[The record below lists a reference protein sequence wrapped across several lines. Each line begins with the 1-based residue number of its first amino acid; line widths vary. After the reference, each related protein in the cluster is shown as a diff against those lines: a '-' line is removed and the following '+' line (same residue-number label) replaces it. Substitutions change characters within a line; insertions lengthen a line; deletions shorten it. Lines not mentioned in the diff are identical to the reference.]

1 MKGLIV
7 KRILGC
13 LVVITMTT
21 LAFAEEPAW
30 PVFPDQNATVAIPA
44 QEWPQRP
51 GPRTV
56 RVKVFFPGGQRTKM
70 TADTGVMLSLHNWGG
85 EDCAGTADP
94 QTLANVLNVVALCVN
109 YLQSGKHDS
118 IEAPEPYDFGY
129 LQGLDALRA
138 LWFVMHGLDDAK
150 IPFARGRIFATGG
163 SGGGNV
169 TLMANK
175 LAPRTFACIVDMC
188 GMKKL
193 SHDIAFGLPGGSDL
207 NARWSRDPQ
216 SKNYLSIDE
225 QELRFVGHPQHLATM
240 KALGNDCQMVIV
252 HGTQDATCPFADAQ
266 ELVAHLKTAGLSVAP
281 QFIGKEQLDGVVFT
295 STGHALGNRTKI
307 APQMVKM
314 FFPHT
319 TNVAS
324 RKTDFDGAD
333 EQVRYRTTHGAF
345 VISYKQ
351 GFPVGRFEPNPLPP
365 EYPDQHDLLSYR
377 TADGTR
383 HPVQTVADWQRRCD
397 HIRTH
402 LERVMGPLPSAVDRV
417 PLNVETLSEER
428 VGTVL
433 HRKVRYQS
441 DGFDKVTAW
450 LLIPDPAREKKL
462 PAMLCLHQTTNIGK
476 DEPVG
481 RGGSPNLHY
490 AKELAERGY
499 VTLSPDYPSF
509 GEHPYDFATH
519 PEYASGSMRAVWDNI
534 RGVDLLTALPE
545 VDAER
550 IGVIGHSLG
559 GHGAIF
565 TAVFEPRLK
574 VIVSS
579 CGFSTMTKDDVPSWN
594 GPRYLPRIATQFGNE
609 AKRLP
614 FDFPGLI
621 ASLAPS
627 AVFISAATRDDD
639 FDVTGVKDAVRL
651 AQPIFELHPA
661 PTLLKAV
668 YPDSPHD
675 FPMDARHEAYEFI
688 GRVLKPDAK

>member
-1 MKGLIV
+1 MMAPG
-7 KRILGC
+7 
-13 LVVITMTT
+13 
-21 LAFAEEPAW
+21 FAAEPAW
-30 PVFPDQNATVAIPA
+30 PAFPETNATVQLPA

-56 RVKVFFPGGQRTKM
+56 RVKVFFPGGVRTKV

-85 EDCAGTADP
+85 EDCIGTADP
-94 QTLANVLNVVALCVN
+94 QTLADELNVVALCVN

-118 IEAPEPYDFGY
+118 IEAAEPYDFGY

-138 LWFVMHGLDDAK
+138 LWFVMHGLDEAK
-150 IPFARGRIFATGG
+150 LPFARGRIFATGG

-193 SHDIAFGLPGGSDL
+193 SHDIAFNLPGGSSL
-207 NARWSRDPQ
+207 NARWSREPQ

-225 QELRFVGHPQHLATM
+225 QELRFVGHPEHLAVM
-240 KALGNDCQMVIV
+240 KALGNQTRLVIV
-252 HGTQDATCPFADAQ
+252 HGVQDVTCPFADAQ
-266 ELVAHLKTAGLSVAP
+266 ELVGNLQQAGLGVEP
-281 QFIGKEQLDGVVFT
+281 HFIAKEDLDDTVFT

-307 APQMVKM
+307 ATMMVKSV
-314 FFPHT
+314 FPDT
-319 TNVAS
+319 ADVPR
-324 RKTDFDGAD
+324 RKTDFDAAD
-333 EQVRYRTTHGAF
+333 EQVRYPTTNGTF

-351 GFPVGRFEPNPLPP
+351 GYPVGRFEPNPPPP

-377 TADGTR
+377 TDDNTR
-383 HPVQTVADWQRRCD
+383 HPVQTLADWQRRRD
-397 HIRTH
+397 HIRAH

-417 PLNVETLSEER
+417 PLKMETLSEER
-428 VGTVL
+428 IGTVL

-441 DGFDKVTAW
+441 DGLDSITAW
-450 LLIPDPAREKKL
+450 LLIPDAAQEQKR

-481 RGGSPNLHY
+481 RGGSPDLHY

-509 GEHPYDFATH
+509 GEHPYDFAAN
-519 PEYASGSMRAVWDNI
+519 PQYASGSMKAVWDNI
-534 RGVDLLTALPE
+534 RSVDLLASAKE

-559 GHGAIF
+559 GHNAIF
-565 TAVFEPRLK
+565 TAVFDPRLK

-579 CGFSTMTKDDVPSWN
+579 CGFSTMTKDDVPSWT
-594 GPRYLPRIATQFGNE
+594 GPRYMPRIASQFGNE

-621 ASLAPS
+621 ASLAPR
-627 AVFISAATRDDD
+627 AVFVSAATRDSD
-639 FDVTGVKDAVRL
+639 FDVTGVKDAMAH
-651 AQPIFELHPA
+651 AQAVFELHQAPA
-661 PTLLKAV
+661 SLHAI
-668 YPDSPHD
+668 YPDSAHD
-675 FPMDARHEAYEFI
+675 FPDDARRAAYEFI
-688 GRVLKPDAK
+688 DRVFQKTP

>member
-1 MKGLIV
+1 MIRTLCGV
-7 KRILGC
+7 MV
-13 LVVITMTT
+13 LVMVVP
-21 LAFAEEPAW
+21 AFAQEAEW
-30 PVFPDQNATVAIPA
+30 PDFPEKNATIHIPA
-44 QEWPQRP
+44 QSWPQRP

-56 RVKVFFPGGQRTKM
+56 RVKVHFPGGERSKV

-85 EDCAGTADP
+85 EDCVGTADP
-94 QTLANVLNVVALCVN
+94 QTLADELNVVALCVN
-109 YLQSGKHDS
+109 YLQSGKTDS
-118 IEAPEPYDFGY
+118 IDAPEPYDCSY

-138 LWFVMHGLDDAK
+138 LWFVIHGLDDAQV
-150 IPFARGRIFATGG
+150 PFSRGRIFATGG

-193 SHDIAFGLPGGSDL
+193 SHDIAFNLPGGSTL

-225 QELRFVGHPQHLATM
+225 QEFRFVGHPEHLRTM
-240 KALGNDCQMVIV
+240 KALGNNTRMVIV
-252 HGTQDATCPFADAQ
+252 HGVQDATCPFADAQ
-266 ELVAHLKTAGLSVAP
+266 ELVALLKAAELDVEP

-295 STGHALGNRTKI
+295 SAGHPLGNRTKI
-307 APQMVKM
+307 APQMVKK

-319 TNVAS
+319 VNAS
-324 RKTDFDGAD
+324 QRKTDFDWAD
-333 EQVRYRTTHGAF
+333 EQVRYATTNGTF

-351 GFPVGRFEPNPLPP
+351 GFPVSRFEPKALPP

-377 TADGTR
+377 TEGLR
-383 HPVQTVADWQRRCD
+383 HPVQSADDWQRRRD
-397 HIRTH
+397 HIRAH

-428 VGTVL
+428 IGTVL
-433 HRKVRYQS
+433 YRKVRYQT

-450 LLIPDPAREKKL
+450 LLIPDAAKEKRL
-462 PAMLCLHQTTNIGK
+462 PAMLCLHQTTNLGK
-476 DEPVG
+476 DETIG
-481 RGGSPNLHY
+481 RGGSLNMHY

-499 VTLSPDYPSF
+499 VTLSPDYPSL
-509 GEHPYDFATH
+509 GEHAYDFAKS
-519 PEYASGSMRAVWDNI
+519 PEYASGSMKAVWDNI
-534 RGVDLLTALPE
+534 RSVDLLTSLAD

-559 GHGAIF
+559 GHNAIF

-579 CGFSTMTKDDVPSWN
+579 SGFSTMTKDDVPSWN
-594 GPRYLPRIATQFGNE
+594 GPRYMPRIAAEFGND

-621 ASLAPS
+621 ASLAPR
-627 AVFISAATRDDD
+627 AVFISAPTRDDD
-639 FDVTGVKDAVRL
+639 FDASGVKDAVRL
-651 AQPIFELHPA
+651 AQPIFEL
-661 PTLLKAV
+661 LKATDSLRAI
-668 YPDSPHD
+668 YPETPHD
-675 FPMDARHEAYEFI
+675 FPSEARCEAYEFVD
-688 GRVLKPDAK
+688 RALRQTP